1 MGGCGQS
8 ADIVAELQ
16 DMREG
21 VRKLS
26 AAEAK
31 EAASLDDE
39 IRAQKAGAYFT
50 QHYCYV

>member
-21 VRKLS
+21 VRKL

-39 IRAQKAGAYFT
+39 IRAQKAGVYFT